1 MKAIVPLILFL
12 AISAFSEKPHW
23 TDENGCSY
31 CYGHHM
37 NGICGQKGKVV
48 SVSPNVYPYIFPDF
62 LVRKLSDNYFQT
74 GPDAQAVFEVY
85 CKNRADYC
93 KTINDSTVVSLMPS
107 LKERKSYCKEQT
119 KKLRNTGM
127 TFYISNS
134 HSSIKFL
141 CDFIQFDYKKSLVKV
156 LDTGVCP
163 VHEKAG
169 FNRLN
174 QPVQFFYNLY
184 ITKQKKSFDVKTEE
198 LYSQVQQSQ
207 TLYKK
212 TFHKKDFFTLGDC
225 SNSNCEIL
233 NHVNDQPQDF
243 DIKCDFIK
251 KKDGQVGKVLVVGE
265 GVCPVEITGMNNEK
279 QVYYV
284 RSVKDGDAYKIL
296 VTNKRK

>member
-1 MKAIVPLILFL
+1 LYVMLMKTIVPLILFL
-12 AISAFSEKPHW
+12 AISAFSEKQLW
-23 TDENGCSY
+23 TDENGGSY

-62 LVRKLSDNYFQT
+62 HVRKLNDNYFQT
-74 GPDAQAVFEVY
+74 D
-85 CKNRADYC
+85 
-93 KTINDSTVVSLMPS
+93 
-107 LKERKSYCKEQT
+107 
-119 KKLRNTGM
+119 
-127 TFYISNS
+127 
-134 HSSIKFL
+134 HSSVKFL

-163 VHEKAG
+163 VQEKAG

-207 TLYKK
+207 ILYKRN
-212 TFHKKDFFTLGDC
+212 FFRKDFFTLGDC

-233 NHVNDQPQDF
+233 NYIDKQPQDF
-243 DIKCDFIK
+243 DIKCDFVK
-251 KKDGQVGKVLVVGE
+251 KKDGQVGKVQVVGE
-265 GVCPVEITGMNNEK
+265 GVCPIEITGKNNEK

-284 RSVKDGDAYKIL
+284 RSVKDGDAYRL
-296 VTNKRK
+296 LMTNKRK